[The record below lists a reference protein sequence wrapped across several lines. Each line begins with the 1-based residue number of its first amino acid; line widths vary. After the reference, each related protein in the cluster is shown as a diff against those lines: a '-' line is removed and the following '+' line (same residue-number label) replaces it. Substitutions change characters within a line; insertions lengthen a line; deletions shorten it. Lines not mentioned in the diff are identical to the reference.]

1 MCFDLLKKNWF
12 NKGKNSNKIQLY
24 HRDFWKS
31 QLNIGKKRKSES
43 QYTIG
48 KNENCSKT
56 TASYRT
62 DKPENYQF
70 SVSFEYSM
78 TFTEGKEN
86 RMKSTKTWDRCPH
99 RGGVPQWMVI
109 PIVFVYSLARHPAQT
124 VSNYS
129 FQTHY
134 IKAKCIFIFIC
145 SCTIRKNQYPKK
157 IWFYNSILLF
167 FLENW
172 KSVLGG

>member
-1 MCFDLLKKNWF
+1 MWFLKIKSFKRNFFNKFVINSKGKKMCFDLLKKNWF

-124 VSNYS
+124 VSN
-129 FQTHY
+129 
-134 IKAKCIFIFIC
+134 
-145 SCTIRKNQYPKK
+145 
-157 IWFYNSILLF
+157 
-167 FLENW
+167 
-172 KSVLGG
+172 